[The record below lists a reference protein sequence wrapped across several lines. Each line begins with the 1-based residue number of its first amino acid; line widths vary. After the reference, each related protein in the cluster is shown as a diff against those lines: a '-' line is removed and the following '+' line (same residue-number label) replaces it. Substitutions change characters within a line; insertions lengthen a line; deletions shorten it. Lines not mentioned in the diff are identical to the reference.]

1 MVYSQIDLIIISN
14 KDIYF
19 FGLYPISGKTHL
31 KYFRLYEIIYIYM
44 FFLCPTILPSWLV
57 LYLHCCFWTF
67 LFCYKPTGMV
77 PIPQY
82 TVQYLMVKLY
92 IYLSF
97 IPLYHHCMLYIPRFL
112 RISWFNPQHACP
124 LFGDIIHAPIRQ
136 EPPSPELQGA
146 CGEVVPESQFRG
158 CQV

>member
-1 MVYSQIDLIIISN
+1 MVYSQINMIIISN
-14 KDIYF
+14 KVYISFGYTTSVEKLISSTSGYMKQYIYN
-19 FGLYPISGKTHL
+19 
-31 KYFRLYEIIYIYM
+31 IYM
-44 FFLCPTILPSWLV
+44 FLLCPTILPSWLV
-57 LYLHCCFWTF
+57 LYLHRCFWTF

-82 TVQYLMVKLY
+82 TVQYLMVKLH
-92 IYLSF
+92 ISL
-97 IPLYHHCMLYIPRFL
+97 LYALYPKVSSY
-112 RISWFNPQHACP
+112 SWFNPQHVCP

-158 CQV
+158 SQV